1 VSKFHPFW
9 CPVAQESKLRRKFLC
24 RPDIS
29 GSSTGYTRVPDISA
43 ETGHIRSKAG
53 HVRRGVS
60 AVMFIHCFCHILL
73 TGCPI
78 DTIIF
83 PLRS

>member
-1 VSKFHPFW
+1 VSKFHLFW
-9 CPVAQESKLRRKFLC
+9 CPVAQESKLRRKFLVG
-24 RPDIS
+24 RTYPA
-29 GSSTGYTRVPDISA
+29 RFPDISA
-43 ETGHIRSKAG
+43 EIGHIRSKAG

-60 AVMFIHCFCHILL
+60 AATFIHCFGHILL

-78 DTIIF
+78 DPVLF